1 MTKLIITLLFGLAGS
16 FLGYKLIKKSKNEQ
30 NTLLK
35 LVGFIT
41 LMSSTFGC
49 IIILSFLK
57 LKGTEWSDDNKELFG
72 LISILSISV
81 PILLIGLKLL
91 LKGRKEKVNLLLITG
106 STWIIITLLCSYLSI
121 QYIQNANSGWT
132 KESRLFY
139 LEKCEALS
147 NEGKN
152 YKCNCYV
159 EELMKKYASPEEYQ
173 KSMSDES
180 TGEKEKLESEMN
192 SLCPC
197 GKADYSEDEIEEIPD
212 F

>member
-1 MTKLIITLLFGLAGS
+1 MFGLAGS

-91 LKGRKEKVNLLLITG
+91 LKGRKEKVERRG
-106 STWIIITLLCSYLSI
+106 
-121 QYIQNANSGWT
+121 
-132 KESRLFY
+132 RR
-139 LEKCEALS
+139 
-147 NEGKN
+147 KN
-152 YKCNCYV
+152 
-159 EELMKKYASPEEYQ
+159 
-173 KSMSDES
+173 
-180 TGEKEKLESEMN
+180 
-192 SLCPC
+192 
-197 GKADYSEDEIEEIPD
+197 
-212 F
+212 

>member
-1 MTKLIITLLFGLAGS
+1 MTNLIITLLFGLAGS

-91 LKGRKEKVNLLLITG
+91 LKGRKEKLNLLLITG

-132 KESRLFY
+132 KESKLFY
-139 LEKCEALS
+139 LDLVS
-147 NEGKN
+147 FS
-152 YKCNCYV
+152 
-159 EELMKKYASPEEYQ
+159 LKK
-173 KSMSDES
+173 
-180 TGEKEKLESEMN
+180 
-192 SLCPC
+192 
-197 GKADYSEDEIEEIPD
+197 
-212 F
+212 